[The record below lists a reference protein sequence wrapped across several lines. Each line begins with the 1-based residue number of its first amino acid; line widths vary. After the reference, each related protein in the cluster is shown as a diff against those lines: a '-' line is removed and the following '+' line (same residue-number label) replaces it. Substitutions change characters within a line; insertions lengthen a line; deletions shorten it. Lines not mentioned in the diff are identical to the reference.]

1 MGCKLCKQVLLWE
14 LTIPHRGENHINIR
28 LNYPPLSLAF
38 EEEERVFPEGFR
50 KMDSEFR
57 NRKISM
63 CVFLVELG
71 QQYSFFSSEVM
82 ICLWYSACFFLIN
95 IKYNQFWD
103 NTTSKMNSSFY
114 FQRKGNQ
121 APIEV
126 IGRNIVLIMS
136 APPRTGPDKVS
147 QADNG

>member
-38 EEEERVFPEGFR
+38 EEEERVFPGGFR

-57 NRKISM
+57 NRKIL
-63 CVFLVELG
+63 CVFSLWNWGSNIPFQHLRWW
-71 QQYSFFSSEVM
+71 F
-82 ICLWYSACFFLIN
+82 LWYSACYIN
-95 IKYNQFWD
+95 SNQLWD
-103 NTTSKMNSSFY
+103 NSTSKMNISSN

-121 APIEV
+121 TPAGV

-136 APPRTGPDKVS
+136 PPPRTGADKVS